1 MLQLAVAILFGLAAC
16 ASSDETPIWVPSKPA
31 KISGSE
37 PSREAKRPLT
47 PSPVTTK
54 SRLDRVEL
62 EPREP
67 SVKSKEPLSQ
77 PQRRALQNQR
87 QALNSEIRTL
97 ERWNH
102 FDVDREADRR
112 HPRAY
117 DARRLRNLKA
127 RQGEIVRRLRG
138 D

>member
-1 MLQLAVAILFGLAAC
+1 M
-16 ASSDETPIWVPSKPA
+16 
-31 KISGSE
+31 
-37 PSREAKRPLT
+37 
-47 PSPVTTK
+47 TTK

-62 EPREP
+62 EPRKP

-117 DARRLRNLKA
+117 VARRLRNLKA